1 MKPHVT
7 LGTAQTPDGAV
18 MTLVSQ
24 GDGLVIRVGGQP
36 LMHSRQHGSEEAMA
50 AAGCAHLGRRPRPRV
65 LVGGLG
71 MGYTLRAT
79 LELLPPTAS
88 IVVAELIPAVV
99 EWNRGPLGHLAAFP
113 LQDPR
118 VDVREQDVA
127 QVLVQERGKL
137 DAVLL
142 DVDNGP
148 GGLTTSEND
157 QLYGKQG
164 IARCWQALAS
174 GGVLVVWSAHP
185 DPGYAKR
192 LEQAGFA
199 VQVQTV
205 RAGGPSGKGA
215 RHLLFVAERL
225 G

>member
-7 LGTAQTPDGAV
+7 LGTAQTPDGSV

-24 GDGLVIRVGGQP
+24 GDGLVIRINGQP
-36 LMHSRQHGSEEAMA
+36 LMSSRQHGSEEAMA
-50 AAGCAHLGRRPRPRV
+50 SAGCSHLARRPQARV

-79 LELLPPTAS
+79 LDLLLPTAS
-88 IVVAELIPAVV
+88 VVVAELIPAVV
-99 EWNRGPLGHLAAFP
+99 AWNRGPLGPLAAFP
-113 LQDPR
+113 LEDQR

-127 QVLVQERGKL
+127 QVLLQERGKL
-137 DAVLL
+137 DAILL

-148 GGLTTSEND
+148 GGLTASEND

-164 IARCWQALAS
+164 IARCWQALAT

-185 DPGYAKR
+185 DPGYAAR
-192 LEQAGFA
+192 LDQAGFR
-199 VQVQTV
+199 VQVQQV
-205 RAGGPSGKGA
+205 RAGGPTRKGA
-215 RHLLFVAERL
+215 RHLLFVAERPV
-225 G
+225 